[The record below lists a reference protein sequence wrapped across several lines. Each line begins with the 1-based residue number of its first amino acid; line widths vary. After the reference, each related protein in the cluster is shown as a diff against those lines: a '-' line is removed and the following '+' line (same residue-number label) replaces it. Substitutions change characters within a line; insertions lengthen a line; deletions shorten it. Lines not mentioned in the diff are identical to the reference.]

1 MIIVEKL
8 TPENFNVHSLDDFSR
23 YQVVTECWRQVDGE
37 WKLRPIPFIED
48 WDLEKRRQIAGAI
61 AGNLDGD
68 MVDFGAFHG
77 SRLVGYIT
85 LGTQPLGSQG
95 QYRQVVEFQVSRE
108 HRGMGVGRQLFA
120 RLCGEARGMGAEKL
134 YISAHSS
141 KESQAAYR
149 ALGCTHAQEIIPA
162 IAEEEPCDVQMEY
175 VL

>member
-1 MIIVEKL
+1 MITVEKL
-8 TPENFNVHSLDDFSR
+8 TPENFNSHSLDDFSR
-23 YQVVTECWRQVDGE
+23 HQVVTECWRQVDGE
-37 WKLRPIPFIED
+37 WNLYPIAFTED
-48 WDLEKRRQIAGAI
+48 WDLEKRRQIAGTI

-68 MVDFGAFHG
+68 MVDFGAFDG

-85 LGTQPLGSQG
+85 LGTQALGSRG
-95 QYRQVVEFQVSRE
+95 QYRQLVEFEVSQE
-108 HRGMGVGRQLFA
+108 H
-120 RLCGEARGMGAEKL
+120 RGMGAEKL

-149 ALGCTHAQEIIPA
+149 ALGCTHAREIIPA

>member
-1 MIIVEKL
+1 MITVEKL
-8 TPENFNVHSLDDFSR
+8 TPENFNSYSLDDFSR
-23 YQVVTECWRQVDGE
+23 HQVVTECWRQVDGE
-37 WKLRPIPFIED
+37 WNLYPIAFTED

-85 LGTQPLGSQG
+85 LGTQALGSRG
-95 QYRQVVEFQVSRE
+95 QYRQLVEFEVSQE
-108 HRGMGVGRQLFA
+108 HRGMGVGRQLFT

-149 ALGCTHAQEIIPA
+149 ALGCTHAQEIIPT

>member
-1 MIIVEKL
+1 MVTIEKL
-8 TPENFNVHSLDDFSR
+8 TKDNFSEHSLDEFSR
-23 YQVVTECWRQVDGE
+23 HQVVTECWRQVDGA
-37 WKLRPIPFIED
+37 WNLYPIAFTED

-68 MVDFGAFHG
+68 MVDFGAFDG

-85 LGTQPLGSQG
+85 LGTQALGSRG
-95 QYRQVVEFQVSRE
+95 QYRQLVEFEVSQE
-108 HRGMGVGRQLFA
+108 HRGMGVGRQLFT

-149 ALGCTHAQEIIPA
+149 ALGCTHAREIIPA